1 MTTPGHGTC
10 LSADRQWSWADA
22 EQWLTA
28 QAAAALLKP

>member
-1 MTTPGHGTC
+1 MTTPRHGTC